1 MLYIIQKRFSV
12 KEIHTNLFVS
22 HPSSISTLL
31 GVKSTYSASVTAPD
45 WCTILMSA
53 LADSDAKP
61 VNTGNDC
68 KVHKW
73 NQPVPTPAYL
83 IALVGGD
90 IVSRD
95 ISNRCRIWSEPSMV
109 DAAAFDFSK
118 TEEYL
123 QAAESLTT
131 PYAWTRYDV
140 LCLPPSFPYGGM
152 ENPCLTFVT
161 PTLLTGD
168 KSLADVIIHEISHS
182 WFGNLVTNETWNHF
196 WLNEGWTMWLQRKI
210 EEKVK
215 GGKDHFDLSA
225 QIGLSHLKDDI
236 DFMTNND
243 HPEYT
248 ELVCPLGDGD
258 PDDSFSSVPYEK
270 GFNTLYYLERTVG
283 RENFEAFAV
292 AYIKKFQYSTTT
304 SDRFKDF
311 FCSYFQGASSPLSAE
326 KKKEVDALDW
336 KALYH
341 TQGMPPFAPTFKNA
355 LSDVSNALA
364 DKWIAHIA
372 KMSAQKKDSNE
383 KIYDAADF
391 SSADMEGWN
400 HQQVLNFFDKL
411 FGAIDEKTISLNED
425 IINLLDQMYSFT
437 ASVNSEIKFKWQT
450 LCIKCEVEWIIPHV
464 VSFMTSAGRMKFA
477 RPLYRMLGASKM
489 GAVIAQS
496 TFKKFC
502 STYHPIARKMITQD
516 LSNSGPD
523 PTNNIKFILCSLILP
538 VLALF
543 TTHAG

>member
-1 MLYIIQKRFSV
+1 M
-12 KEIHTNLFVS
+12 
-22 HPSSISTLL
+22 HPLPSLICL
-31 GVKSTYSASVTAPD
+31 GVKATYSASVTAPT

-53 LADSDAKP
+53 LADRDAKP
-61 VNTGNDC
+61 INAGKDL

-83 IALVGGD
+83 IALVGGA
-90 IVSRD
+90 IVHRD
-95 ISNRCRIWSEPSMV
+95 ISNRVRIWSEPSMV

-182 WFGNLVTNETWNHF
+182 WFGNLVTCETWNHF
-196 WLNEGWTMWLQRKI
+196 WLNEGYTMWLQRKI

-236 DFMTNND
+236 DLLTSKK

-283 RENFEAFAV
+283 SKNFEAFSV
-292 AYIKKFQYSTTT
+292 AYIKKFQFSTTT

-311 FCSYFQGASSPLSAE
+311 FCSYFKGAQSPLSAKE
-326 KKKEVDALDW
+326 KKDVDALDW
-336 KALYH
+336 EALYH
-341 TQGMPPFAPTFKNA
+341 TQGMPPFAPTYKNA
-355 LSDVSNALA
+355 LSDASDALA
-364 DKWIAHIA
+364 DKWITHIA
-372 KMSAQKKDSNE
+372 KISIKKKYSNE
-383 KIYDAADF
+383 QLYYDAAHF
-391 SSADMEGWN
+391 SSADIERWN
-400 HQQVLNFFDKL
+400 HQQVLNFFDRL
-411 FGAIDEKTISLNED
+411 FEALDDNPISLD
-425 IINLLDQMYSFT
+425 KDLINLMDQVYSFT
-437 ASVNSEIKFKWQT
+437 ASGNSEIKFKWQQ

-464 VSFMTSAGRMKFA
+464 VTFMTSAGRMKFA
-477 RPLYRMLGASKM
+477 RPLYRLLGASKM
-489 GAVIAQS
+489 GGAIAKS
-496 TFKKFC
+496 TFKKWC
-502 STYHPIARKMITQD
+502 AMYHPIARKMIEKD
-516 LSNSGPD
+516 LSEIDTQNSADNVKAAPD
-523 PTNNIKFILCSLILP
+523 SNNIRLLLCSLALP
-538 VLALF
+538 VLALL
-543 TTHAG
+543 TTRAG